1 MLRNNNRF
9 DCSERLAVGRHAF
22 TLRCGLPALEV
33 PLIRN
38 LEAEGLRLDPNAPLL
53 LLFDVPCG
61 FAFQQLAMREFEQA
75 QVIVV
80 THNPC
85 PDYWEDLWDLQ
96 PAGLLVAEQIGA
108 GLMEVLDQVARGGRY
123 RRMPPT
129 RSSLT
134 FSERAVLH
142 RVACGW
148 NNHRIARDLHVE
160 AKTVRNSLTR
170 IYDKVGVS
178 NRVQAALYYW
188 GRAAFCR

>member
-1 MLRNNNRF
+1 MPRHNNGSDYPQRPA
-9 DCSERLAVGRHAF
+9 SGRYTF

-33 PLIRN
+33 ALIWK
-38 LEAEGLRLDPNAPLL
+38 LEGEGLRLDPDAPLL
-53 LLFDVPCG
+53 LLFDIPCG
-61 FAFQQLAMREFEQA
+61 FAFQQLAMREFGQA

-80 THNPC
+80 TSNPC
-85 PDYWEDLWDLQ
+85 PDYSEDLWDLQ
-96 PAGLLVAEQIGA
+96 PAGLLAAEQIDR

-134 FSERAVLH
+134 FTERALLQ

-148 NNHRIARDLHVE
+148 DNHRIAEDLHVE
-160 AKTVRNSLTR
+160 DKTVRNSLTR
-170 IYDKVGVS
+170 VYGKVGVS

-188 GRAAFCR
+188 GRAEFCQ

>member
-1 MLRNNNRF
+1 MLRNNNRS
-9 DCSERLAVGRHAF
+9 DSTRGPDSGQYTF
-22 TLRCGLPALEV
+22 TLRCGLPALEM
-33 PLIRN
+33 PLIRK

-61 FAFQQLAMREFEQA
+61 FAFQQLALRAFGQA
-75 QVIVV
+75 RVIVV

-96 PAGLLVAEQIGA
+96 PAGLLAAEQIEA
-108 GLMEVLDQVARGGRY
+108 GLKEVLGQVARGGRY

-134 FSERAVLH
+134 LAERALLH

-160 AKTVRNSLTR
+160 DKTVRNSLTR
-170 IYDKVGVS
+170 VYSKVGVS

-188 GRAAFCR
+188 GRMELCR

>member
-1 MLRNNNRF
+1 MLRNNRS
-9 DCSERLAVGRHAF
+9 DCTEGPAFGLYAF
-22 TLRCGLPALEV
+22 TLRCGLPTLEA
-33 PLIRN
+33 PLIWK
-38 LEAEGLRLDPNAPLL
+38 LEAEGLRLDPHAPLL
-53 LLFDVPCG
+53 LLFDIPCG
-61 FAFQQLAMREFEQA
+61 FAFQQLAMGEFGQA

-85 PDYWEDLWDLQ
+85 PDYFENLWDLR
-96 PAGLLVAEQIGA
+96 PGGLLAAEQIGA
-108 GLMEVLDQVARGGRY
+108 GLMEALAEVARGGRY

-134 FSERAVLH
+134 FAERALLH

-160 AKTVRNSLTR
+160 DKTVRNTLTR
-170 IYDKVGVS
+170 VYGKVGVS

-188 GRAAFCR
+188 GRAEFCR